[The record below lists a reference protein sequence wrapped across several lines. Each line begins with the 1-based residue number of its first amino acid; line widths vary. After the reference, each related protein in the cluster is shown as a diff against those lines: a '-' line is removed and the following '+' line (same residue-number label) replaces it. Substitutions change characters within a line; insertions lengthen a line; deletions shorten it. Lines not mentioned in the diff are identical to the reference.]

1 MQVLDHEPNRWFLL
15 QDGEALL
22 LDTNCSHGPV
32 SYSFLMALDA
42 KETARFRA
50 EGRGFLNDLSESVH
64 MSNPGARGSPSSYR
78 VRRQPADRDAAVAAA
93 VLAWRAAG
101 NG

>member
-1 MQVLDHEPNRWFLL
+1 MQVLDHEPDRWFLL
-15 QDGEALL
+15 QDGAALL

-32 SYSFLMALDA
+32 GYSFLMALDT
-42 KETARFRA
+42 KETAQFKA
-50 EGRGFLNDLSESVH
+50 AGRGFLNDLAEGVH
-64 MSNPGARGSPSSYR
+64 MSNPGARGSPSPYR
-78 VRRQPADRDAAVAAA
+78 VRRLSAERDAAVAAA